1 MGVKFDF
8 ELLDNFIGQF
18 AVTFFP
24 HCYETAFMIPLD
36 RGAFLGTEWARLEYT
51 KHFVGV
57 LSYLQRLRWSIRT
70 DRVRGEAEWM
80 AQNSFPVGFP
90 EKPDAV
96 TQESYVFE
104 SATAACNYLRN
115 CMVLDLSYRY
125 SVARID
131 TFKWHIHAKWQLLRS
146 LCRKT
151 DAETQAVMNSWS

>member
-1 MGVKFDF
+1 MGVQFQF

-36 RGAFLGTEWARLEYT
+36 RGAFLGTEWATLEYT

-57 LSYLQRLRWSIRT
+57 LSYLQRLRWSIRA

-90 EKPDAV
+90 DRPDVV

-104 SATAACNYLRN
+104 SATAACNYLLK

-151 DAETQAVMNSWS
+151 DEETQTVTNNWT